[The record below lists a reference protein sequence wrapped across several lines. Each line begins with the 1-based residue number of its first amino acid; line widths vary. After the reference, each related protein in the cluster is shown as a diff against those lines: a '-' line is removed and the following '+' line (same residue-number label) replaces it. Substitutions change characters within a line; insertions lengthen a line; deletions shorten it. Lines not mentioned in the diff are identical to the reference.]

1 MSKFKFYL
9 TIVALIVA
17 IIIAFIKKLYLIAP
31 LGIVGLILHILS
43 FKCIDLKDEEELKKC
58 MIITSLKSLIVI
70 IFVTLFILMIIKK

>member
-9 TIVALIVA
+9 TLFALIGA

-43 FKCIDLKDEEELKKC
+43 FKCIDLKDEKELKKC
-58 MIITSLKSLIVI
+58 MIIVSLKSLIVI
-70 IFVTLFILMIIKK
+70 IFVILFILMIIKK